1 MVMVVVVCGSGRRTM
16 YHCGSASLWVME
28 WCGVAFDGG
37 SMAFDR
43 STNDTTVYLPQRDS
57 ERVVNQNHI
66 SDIEHILH
74 VCTPANLF
82 CGGQQLNTFHLTTS
96 TTTTK
101 HTCTRHTAT
110 FVLRYNNNKYVFCIC
125 ICLYLI
131 VIYIC

>member
-1 MVMVVVVCGSGRRTM
+1 MVVAVCGSGRRTM

-82 CGGQQLNTFHLTTS
+82 CGGQQLNTFHLTT
-96 TTTTK
+96 
-101 HTCTRHTAT
+101 
-110 FVLRYNNNKYVFCIC
+110 YINNNNKTHMHTAHGNIC
-125 ICLYLI
+125 FAI
-131 VIYIC
+131 